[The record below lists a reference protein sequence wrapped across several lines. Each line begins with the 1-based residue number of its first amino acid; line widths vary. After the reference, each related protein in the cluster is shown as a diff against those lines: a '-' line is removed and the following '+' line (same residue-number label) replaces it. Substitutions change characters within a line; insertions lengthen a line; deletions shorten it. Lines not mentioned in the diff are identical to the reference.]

1 MILKFDLNLVVV
13 DLMSHGWMWS
23 KLNCCIT
30 GVVNWEMFEKQR
42 KLYPIFYKMFK
53 RIKRV

>member
-1 MILKFDLNLVVV
+1 MNIFGSVKYF
-13 DLMSHGWMWS
+13 
-23 KLNCCIT
+23 IT

-42 KLYPIFYKMFK
+42 KLFLIFCKMFN